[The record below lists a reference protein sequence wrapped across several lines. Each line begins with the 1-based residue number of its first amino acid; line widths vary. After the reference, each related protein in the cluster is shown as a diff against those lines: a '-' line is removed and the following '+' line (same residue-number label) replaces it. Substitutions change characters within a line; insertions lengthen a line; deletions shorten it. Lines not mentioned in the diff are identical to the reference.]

1 MAKVIGETVDSNGI
15 RETWLDNGDDTVTV
29 QRSQDTQSALDM
41 VAAVNADG
49 APTIDG
55 LGKPV
60 LEIPVVTAMAWA
72 EKRGIPWEKL
82 LYSNEYD
89 SEFKLFAAEHSRL
102 AYANTKSVHTVQ

>member
-1 MAKVIGETVDSNGI
+1 MTRLIGEHYDANGI
-15 RETWLDNGDDTVTV
+15 RESWYDHGDGNVTV
-29 QRSQDTQSALDM
+29 KRSQDTQSVIDM

-60 LEIPVVTAMAWA
+60 LEIPVVEAMAWA